1 MVEALLETVV
11 VELSKLCTENND
23 RTEQWSSWSTEQ
35 IVRLLQQ
42 YPAGISKPV
51 MLTELEYK
59 WYEYDRV
66 GTLSEALTVFFSNHL
81 QEAEY
86 EDG

>member
-59 WYEYDRV
+59 WYE
-66 GTLSEALTVFFSNHL
+66 
-81 QEAEY
+81 
-86 EDG
+86 